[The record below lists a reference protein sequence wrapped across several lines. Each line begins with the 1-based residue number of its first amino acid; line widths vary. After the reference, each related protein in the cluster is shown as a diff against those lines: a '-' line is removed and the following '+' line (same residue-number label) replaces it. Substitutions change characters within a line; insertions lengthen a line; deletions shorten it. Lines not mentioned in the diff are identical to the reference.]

1 MNAWFMEEYGALL
14 RPTGE
19 DRHFICT
26 SPYKG
31 GFKGHRLVGLPLP
44 FRVLKMVVSTSK
56 YFETSMQESNIV

>member
-1 MNAWFMEEYGALL
+1 MERSSDLQV
-14 RPTGE
+14 RT
-19 DRHFICT
+19 DRHFICI
-26 SPYKG
+26 SPYKD